1 MNCISKVIL
10 CFFLAGICGFN
21 SANVT
26 ATDAQVV
33 ENETFSL
40 VAGELIVSDGIK
52 EINSGT
58 FNDIDVKSVTKV
70 ILPEGL
76 ESIRPFTFSK
86 FDNLQEIN
94 IPSSVM
100 FVRSRAF
107 GASDIFS
114 PNTKS
119 GIKISVN
126 KEQMPGLIK
135 FAMDNLRPNR
145 IRKTEGVNV
154 DWEVF
159 DASTNKKLSKTFKPT
174 FDDWNEYKY
183 AAGYW
188 KDIVPAEPSVD
199 LQPVEEIA
207 QVDDS
212 IVEPVNEDVAPDI
225 LSVSEEPVDMPV
237 VLDLDKKEEPIAPVH
252 KVERVKSPEYAAP
265 IQQDFRS
272 VLKNKVQT
280 KERTDYYK
288 APEQLDFRHL
298 LRKTNKQ

>member
-52 EINSGT
+52 EISSGT
-58 FNDIDVKSVTKV
+58 FNDIDVQSVTKV

-135 FAMDNLRPNR
+135 FAMYNLRPDS

-154 DWEVF
+154 DWEIF

-174 FDDWNEYKY
+174 FYDWNKYKD
-183 AAGYW
+183 ATGYW
-188 KDIVPAEPSVD
+188 EDIVYVEPDYEQSVKD
-199 LQPVEEIA
+199 DDSYVASDSTAKYEEPEVDIKPLLVEESSKVDNSVAEAA
-207 QVDDS
+207 QDSSRQKNVSSGIHS
-212 IVEPVNEDVAPDI
+212 IVNFF
-225 LSVSEEPVDMPV
+225 EEQA
-237 VLDLDKKEEPIAPVH
+237 KKEREEI
-252 KVERVKSPEYAAP
+252 
-265 IQQDFRS
+265 I
-272 VLKNKVQT
+272 KNKVFWKT
-280 KERTDYYK
+280 RK
-288 APEQLDFRHL
+288 AVI
-298 LRKTNKQ
+298 